1 MTKAEFLQQLQ
12 NHLLPL
18 AAADRDEILADF
30 EEHFQAGLESGK
42 TEAQICQEL
51 GNPYSCALQYLRQP
65 GAYTVPQQPSKHATE
80 PPKYN
85 AAAAAQKAVYERRNR
100 TLWSIMFALLVVCAF
115 GVYPTAVTLMASPL
129 IVLLIS
135 IFAVAFVPTAGM
147 VGFLVS
153 LCVCLFTAGLF
164 IFLLMTW
171 LLKLSYK
178 RAGF

>member
-18 AAADRDEILADF
+18 AAAERDEILADF

-65 GAYTVPQQPSKHATE
+65 GAYTVPQQ

>member
-1 MTKAEFLQQLQ
+1 MTKTEFLKQLEQ
-12 NHLLPL
+12 HLLPL
-18 AAADRDEILADF
+18 AAAERDEILADF
-30 EEHFQAGLESGK
+30 EEHFQAGMESGK
-42 TEAQICQEL
+42 SEEQICEDL
-51 GNPYSCALQYLRQP
+51 GNPESCAQQYLRQP
-65 GAYTVPQQPSKHATE
+65 GAYTVPQQPPKSANE

-85 AAAAAQKAVYERRNR
+85 AVAAAQKAVYDRRNR

-135 IFAVAFVPTAGM
+135 IFAVAFVPTAVM

-164 IFLLMTW
+164 IFLFMTW

>member
-42 TEAQICQEL
+42 SEEQICEEL

-65 GAYTVPQQPSKHATE
+65 GAYTVPQQPPKPATE

-85 AAAAAQKAVYERRNR
+85 AAAAAQK
-100 TLWSIMFALLVVCAF
+100 S
-115 GVYPTAVTLMASPL
+115 
-129 IVLLIS
+129 
-135 IFAVAFVPTAGM
+135 
-147 VGFLVS
+147 
-153 LCVCLFTAGLF
+153 GL
-164 IFLLMTW
+164 
-171 LLKLSYK
+171 
-178 RAGF
+178 

>member
-42 TEAQICQEL
+42 TEAQICEEL

-65 GAYTVPQQPSKHATE
+65 GAYTVPQQP
-80 PPKYN
+80 PKSANGTPNFN
-85 AAAAAQKAVYERRNR
+85 AVAAAQKATYDRRNR
-100 TLWSIMFALLVVCAF
+100 TLWSILFAIFVICAF
-115 GVYPTAVTLMASPL
+115 GVYPTAVTLMASPI
-129 IVLLIS
+129 IVLLIF
-135 IFAVAFVPTAGM
+135 IFAVAFVPTAAM
-147 VGFLVS
+147 VGFLAS